1 MLLDGTTISKLPC
14 PTSSAA
20 RNASFSQVSS
30 TSPMSRSTKV
40 VVDAFDRTH
49 ALLQANRDVLER
61 CAPELLARETLDENA
76 IRALTGDLR
85 RWTPKA

>member
-85 RWTPKA
+85 RRTPKA